1 MRCLEADR
9 VQNAL
14 EVRRNRDS
22 VTGLNKLPPDILQQT
37 YIGTANKIFTMI
49 SLQTKD
55 KRKLE

>member
-49 SLQTKD
+49 SL
-55 KRKLE
+55 